1 MVPVPGVNPGAP
13 YSICHAVEPP
23 VVQLT
28 STSVVDVATAVTA
41 VGSGHVGASSIL
53 KSSIAISP
61 CCGVVPLDFVAVSLI
76 FTVLLCLVFYLIV
89 SFFIKAFNYK
99 DLHLKY

>member
-1 MVPVPGVNPGAP
+1 MVPVPGVKPGAP

-53 KSSIAISP
+53 KSSMAISP
-61 CCGVVPLDFVAVSLI
+61 NCGLVPLDLVDVNLI
-76 FTVLLCLVFYLIV
+76 FTVLF
-89 SFFIKAFNYK
+89 A
-99 DLHLKY
+99 